1 MFTYIVI
8 NCLLTLPAF
17 LACHC
22 LTLFASFFLYI
33 FGTLCAIFTY
43 ACFVFGMQHVAMSN
57 NTLYNDAAA
66 AAVSVSA
73 FSASSAV
80 DVECRRR
87 CVALHARHREH
98 IVLHF
103 ESNMSRITSP
113 APTTP
118 PHIQDIPVPIPMPR
132 ICNQQNKLLFKIE
145 RTNWTLLLFNSLIR
159 FFTYYLQNK
168 KYINLTKLATPRHAL
183 LALSLIQLTTC
194 SLINTEPLT
203 NSLTVKLKPNHPLA
217 KAACKPSNWKAPNHY
232 HKNEIE

>member
-1 MFTYIVI
+1 MLF
-8 NCLLTLPAF
+8 LL
-17 LACHC
+17 
-22 LTLFASFFLYI
+22 I
-33 FGTLCAIFTY
+33 

-57 NTLYNDAAA
+57 NTLDNDAAA
-66 AAVSVSA
+66 AAVSVSVSA

-132 ICNQQNKLLFKIE
+132 ICNQQNKLIFKIE
-145 RTNWTLLLFNSLIR
+145 RTN
-159 FFTYYLQNK
+159 
-168 KYINLTKLATPRHAL
+168 
-183 LALSLIQLTTC
+183 
-194 SLINTEPLT
+194 
-203 NSLTVKLKPNHPLA
+203 
-217 KAACKPSNWKAPNHY
+217 
-232 HKNEIE
+232 

>member
-8 NCLLTLPAF
+8 NCLLTLPAL

-57 NTLYNDAAA
+57 NTLDNDA

-113 APTTP
+113 APNTP

-132 ICNQQNKLLFKIE
+132 NCNQQNKLLFKIE

>member
-8 NCLLTLPAF
+8 NCLLTLPAL

-22 LTLFASFFLYI
+22 LTLFASFLLYI

-57 NTLYNDAAA
+57 NTLDNDAAS

-118 PHIQDIPVPIPMPR
+118 PTYKIYQYQYQCREIATSR
-132 ICNQQNKLLFKIE
+132 TNYYSKLKEQIE
-145 RTNWTLLLFNSLIR
+145 RFYS
-159 FFTYYLQNK
+159 
-168 KYINLTKLATPRHAL
+168 
-183 LALSLIQLTTC
+183 S
-194 SLINTEPLT
+194 
-203 NSLTVKLKPNHPLA
+203 TV
-217 KAACKPSNWKAPNHY
+217 
-232 HKNEIE
+232 